1 MTTDGAGNG
10 RLSFELKNELA
21 EMTTLAETLERF
33 CDQHRVGPDIINVV
47 NLALEEIVT
56 NIISYGYGGEG
67 GDHRIRIDLAHDGAS
82 ISARIEDDAKAFD
95 PLQKETPDTDAP
107 LEERGIGGLGI
118 HLVKTLMDEVSYSR
132 EDGHNVLFIRKAT
145 PGQA

>member
-1 MTTDGAGNG
+1 MTTGGAGNG

-33 CDQHRVGPDIINVV
+33 CDEHAVGPDVVNVV

-82 ISARIEDDAKAFD
+82 ISARVEDDAKAFD
-95 PLQKETPDTDAP
+95 PLQKEAPDTDAP

-118 HLVKTLMDEVSYSR
+118 HLVKTLMDEVRYSR
-132 EDGHNVLFIRKAT
+132 EDGRNVLFIRKSTAA
-145 PGQA
+145 QA